1 MTKEKIEPENEK
13 KYLIEQLSESIKK
26 TSQIDKQ
33 LFEQYNVKRGLRNLD
48 HSGVLVGLT
57 NIGDVVG
64 YKKEGNK
71 IIPVDGVLTYRGINI
86 KKIVAGFQKDKRH
99 GFDEVTYLLLS
110 GTLPNKKEL
119 EDFQQIIGN
128 KRELPMYFTK
138 NMILSF
144 AGQDMMNMLARCVL
158 VLYTKDERAED
169 KSHCNLV
176 EQSLSLIA
184 KFPIFVAYS
193 YRGMQHSFYHKTLSI
208 RNPNP
213 EMSTAENF
221 LYILKGKGRYTK
233 LDADILD
240 LSLVLH
246 AEHGG
251 GNNSSFAI
259 RVTSSSGTDT
269 YSAVSSALASLKGP
283 LHGGANIKVLEM
295 MKNIRNNVK
304 DITNREE
311 IRAYL
316 LKILRK
322 EANDKTG
329 KIYGIG
335 HAVYTLSDP
344 RSVLLKKKAKEL
356 AKEKGKLDE
365 FELYETVETLAP
377 EVFAEFKGDKAAKVL
392 CANVDFYSGFVY
404 DCIGIPK
411 ELFTPL
417 FAIARI
423 SGWCAHRLEELSYE
437 SRRIIRPAYKNVY
450 GTKEYVPIAK
460 R

>member
-1 MTKEKIEPENEK
+1 MNIRPKNTCIFEE
-13 KYLIEQLSESIKK
+13 LSESIKASCHIEK
-26 TSQIDKQ
+26 E
-33 LFEQYNVKRGLRNLD
+33 LFEQYNVKRGLRNSD
-48 HSGVLVGLT
+48 HTGVLVGLT
-57 NIGDVVG
+57 NIGNVKG
-64 YKKEGNK
+64 YEKDGTKL
-71 IIPVDGVLTYRGINI
+71 IPCHGELTYRGIKI
-86 KKIVAGFQKDKRH
+86 EDIVAGFQKEKRH

-110 GTLPNKKEL
+110 GHLPNKDEYERYK
-119 EDFQQIIGN
+119 QINGE
-128 KRELPMYFTK
+128 KRTLPDHFTK

-144 AGQDMMNMLARCVL
+144 AGTDMMNMLARCVL
-158 VLYTKDERAED
+158 VMYTKDEKAED
-169 KSHCNLV
+169 KTHCNLV
-176 EQSLSLIA
+176 EQALSLIA
-184 KFPIFVAYS
+184 KFPIFAAYS
-193 YRGMQHSFYHKTLSI
+193 YRGMQHTFYHKTLSI
-208 RNPNP
+208 RTPNP

-221 LYILKGKGRYTK
+221 LYILRGKGRYTQ

-251 GNNSSFAI
+251 GNNSTFAI

-295 MKNIRNNVK
+295 MNNMK
-304 DITNREE
+304 SSINNLTSKKE
-311 IRAYL
+311 IKEYL
-316 LKILRK
+316 HKILRK
-322 EANDKTG
+322 EANDKSG

-344 RSVLLKKKAKEL
+344 RSILLKKKAKEL
-356 AKEKGKLDE
+356 AKEKGRLDE
-365 FELYETVETLAP
+365 FKMYEMVEELAP
-377 EVFAEFKGDKAAKVL
+377 EVFAEYKGEEASKTL

-423 SGWCAHRLEELSYE
+423 AGWSAHRLEELNFAAK
-437 SRRIIRPAYKNVY
+437 RIIRPAYKNVY
-450 GTKEYVPIAK
+450 GDKEYIPIK
-460 R
+460 NRK